1 MKKLWDVAIYARV
14 STDKKGQQESIPA
27 QVQSLRQ
34 WLMEKSRSSDEEEFN
49 LVEVYEDLGF
59 SGSNFDRDSFIRM
72 KKDIEQGKIN
82 MVLTR
87 DLSRFSRNY
96 ILAGYYI
103 EDYFKINGIRFVS
116 VLDNVDT
123 IEEIDDIVP
132 FKNILNEMYIK
143 DCSRRVKD
151 ALRQRMLRG
160 SCIASKPPYGYKF
173 ETTYES
179 NNKTVT
185 LVPAEDESTQIV
197 GKIFKMY
204 LKGWGLRRIAEY
216 INHNNIPPP
225 SSKIESF
232 HKAKSG
238 LWTGNTIYSILT
250 NPKYAGIM
258 VQRRWKKVSYKSK
271 KVVASDR
278 REWII
283 GGEFQ
288 GIVDKETFEEV
299 QSTMKKRAKNCRR
312 KEQEVHI
319 FSSVFRCNEC
329 GGSLCFRNNFNGYKC
344 TNSQT
349 GRKKCTAHSVK
360 EEVLIE
366 LIRADL
372 KKCADEYIERKEL
385 YKEFSML
392 TKKSSSHP
400 DELKIIEH
408 NISKLDR
415 QLENIYGDKSEG
427 VINERNFIKLIYIIQ
442 KKQENLL
449 HRKQEIMDS
458 HLDTKNDEELDRAI
472 VREIDGILDF
482 DNINRLLIET
492 LIDKIVISE
501 EKGMNKKIDIYYKF
515 KKCANPS

>member
-1 MKKLWDVAIYARV
+1 MKKTWNVAIYARV
-14 STDKKGQQESIPA
+14 STDKKDQQESIPA

-34 WLMEKSRSSDEEEFN
+34 WLVEKSGNSSKEEYR

-72 KKDIEQGKIN
+72 KRDIEQGKIN

-123 IEEIDDIVP
+123 IEEVDDIVP
-132 FKNILNEMYIK
+132 FKNVLNEMYIK

-151 ALRQRMLRG
+151 ALKQRMIRG
-160 SCIASKPPYGYKF
+160 SCIASKPPYGYRF
-173 ETTYES
+173 ETIFE
-179 NNKTVT
+179 NDNKTIT

-197 GKIFKMY
+197 QEIFNMY
-204 LKGWGLRRIAEY
+204 LEGFGLRGIAEN
-216 INHNNIPPP
+216 INHRNIPPP
-225 SSKIESF
+225 SSKIKNF
-232 HKAKSG
+232 NKAKSG
-238 LWTGNTIYSILT
+238 LWASNTIYSILT

-271 KVVASDR
+271 KVITSDKE
-278 REWII
+278 EWIN

-299 QSTMKKRAKNCRR
+299 QSIMKKRARCCRQ
-312 KEQEVHI
+312 KDQKVHI
-319 FSSVFRCNEC
+319 FSSVLRCNEC

-349 GRKKCTAHSVK
+349 GRKKCTAHSIK
-360 EEVLIE
+360 EETLMDLV
-366 LIRADL
+366 RADL
-372 KKCADEYIERKEL
+372 KKYADEFVERKEF
-385 YKEFSML
+385 YKNLSML
-392 TKKSSSHP
+392 TKKNSSHTS
-400 DELKIIEH
+400 EFRIIE
-408 NISKLDR
+408 NSINKLDK
-415 QLENIYGDKSEG
+415 QLESIYQDKTDG
-427 VINERNFIKLIYIIQ
+427 VISERNFIKLIYIIQ

-458 HLDTKNDEELDRAI
+458 DPDAKNDEDIYRSI
-472 VREIDGILDF
+472 VREVDEILNF
-482 DNINRLLIET
+482 DNIDRLLIET

-501 EKGMNKKIDIYYKF
+501 EKGVKKKIDIYYKF
-515 KKCANPS
+515 KEAALE